1 MAEIMLAKIAAIL
14 WIVFSLVFSLGLS
27 VGTFLI
33 NRDARK
39 DFKSAE
45 ALKWYYEQKMGQ
57 LPLLSPCSTPP
68 GRCPH
73 ARKVS
78 DLDGGHYWICKD
90 DELEQT
96 ALEEVKEGN
105 EQGRDGESG

>member
-1 MAEIMLAKIAAIL
+1 MSEIMAAKIVAIL
-14 WIVFSLVFSLGLS
+14 WLVFALGMN
-27 VGTFLI
+27 VAAAMTG
-33 NRDARK
+33 RDARK
-39 DFKSAE
+39 LLKDAE
-45 ALKWYYEQKMGQ
+45 KMRWRYEQKMGR

>member
-1 MAEIMLAKIAAIL
+1 MTEIVLAKIAAIL
-14 WIVFSLVFSLGLS
+14 WIVFALGLS

-45 ALKWYYEQKMGQ
+45 ALKWYYEQKMEQ
-57 LPLLSPCSTPP
+57 LPLFTPCSTPP

-90 DELEQT
+90 DELEQA